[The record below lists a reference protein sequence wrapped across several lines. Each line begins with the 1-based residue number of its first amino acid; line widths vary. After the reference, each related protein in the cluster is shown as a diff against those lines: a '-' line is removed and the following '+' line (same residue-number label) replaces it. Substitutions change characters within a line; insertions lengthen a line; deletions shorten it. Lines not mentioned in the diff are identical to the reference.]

1 MIAFFTA
8 TKGHFCSLLVSNIF
22 LNPLFRFS
30 TFTVHNSATSNT
42 LTHFSTGESF
52 IPVVHTLRLKAS
64 ICDFKISFF
73 NSNTFGVKLCSAA
86 TMLLHL
92 RFSIY
97 VKRHTAV
104 YFELFFCFLSSVR
117 ISLFSYP
124 KVFFNFSLDCT
135 FLSCVYSIAYFS
147 SDFNW

>member
-97 VKRHTAV
+97 VKRRTAV
-104 YFELFFCFLSSVR
+104 YFGLFFVFYLPFESHCFLIRKSFLISHWTVPSSLV
-117 ISLFSYP
+117 
-124 KVFFNFSLDCT
+124 
-135 FLSCVYSIAYFS
+135 SIV
-147 SDFNW
+147 